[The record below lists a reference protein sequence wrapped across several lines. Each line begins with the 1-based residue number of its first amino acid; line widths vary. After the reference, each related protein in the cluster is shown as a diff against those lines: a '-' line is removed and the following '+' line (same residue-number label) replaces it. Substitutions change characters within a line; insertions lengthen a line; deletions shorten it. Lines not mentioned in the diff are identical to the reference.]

1 MKRKGVFS
9 ALAVMFV
16 TLLMAG
22 CGGGGGSDSPAP
34 PPLPSPPAS
43 VSAVPGIGEVTINW
57 TDVTDATSYNVYRSQ
72 ISPVTKTT
80 GTKTT
85 VADNSVAVS
94 GLDNGIKYYFVVT
107 AVNANGE
114 SAESVEV
121 SATPVLPSPPTG
133 VTALPGDATA
143 TVQWAAVTGA
153 TSYNVY
159 HSETSGVTKT
169 TGTKSTGTANS
180 LVVTGLTN
188 GTPYYFVVTV
198 VVNGLESLESSQVT
212 ATPASALPP
221 APSAPTGVAGA
232 PGAGSATI
240 TWPAVAG
247 ATSYNI
253 YYSTSS
259 GVTKATG
266 TKVTGA
272 VSGSSIPGL
281 TRGVPYYFRVTAV
294 NAGGES
300 GESNEV
306 TVTPNPPAPV
316 FSQADLAGTWN
327 VRVLRSGSSQGWYLQ
342 TITVDNTGSVTVQG
356 SGGPLSP
363 PAVGALSIIAGVVTD
378 GANPTFHGM
387 MSSSKNLI
395 VGTSTYLD
403 TSFALHIFVK
413 RVSGVTYS
421 SGDLANKTFRYH
433 RIYTGS
439 SYFWEKAN
447 GSTNASNQITLNTL
461 EDSSGIL
468 TLPPVNYTAISVD
481 STGIVTIGNE
491 SLFSGVMSSDK
502 KIIVGTSTDAAG
514 KYSLRIIQMVGQ
526 NYTQADLAGETV
538 VHAFGPSPTSGWAYA
553 TRSTDASGVVI
564 FSEFFDNAG
573 GTSFPDSFTWNI
585 DPLGN
590 ITSSGGT
597 PSSGGGMTFGK
608 DMIVRIGTGST
619 GSYMEVTVQ

>member
-1 MKRKGVFS
+1 
-9 ALAVMFV
+9 
-16 TLLMAG
+16 
-22 CGGGGGSDSPAP
+22 
-34 PPLPSPPAS
+34 
-43 VSAVPGIGEVTINW
+43 VTINW
-57 TDVTDATSYNVYRSQ
+57 TDVTGATSYNVYRSQ

-80 GTKTT
+80 GTQTT

-133 VTALPGDATA
+133 VTALPGDASDSPM
-143 TVQWAAVTGA
+143 GGGHSA
-153 TSYNVY
+153 TSCNVY
-159 HSETSGVTKT
+159 HSETSTRHENDGRNHQDRQFPVCQ
-169 TGTKSTGTANS
+169 
-180 LVVTGLTN
+180 LTN

-272 VSGSSIPGL
+272 VSGSSIPDL
-281 TRGVPYYFRVTAV
+281 IRGIPYYFRVTAV

-342 TITVDNTGSVTVQG
+342 TITVDTTGGVTVQA
-356 SGGPLSP
+356 GPLS
-363 PAVGALSIIAGVVTD
+363 
-378 GANPTFHGM
+378 
-387 MSSSKNLI
+387 
-395 VGTSTYLD
+395 
-403 TSFALHIFVK
+403 
-413 RVSGVTYS
+413 
-421 SGDLANKTFRYH
+421 
-433 RIYTGS
+433 
-439 SYFWEKAN
+439 
-447 GSTNASNQITLNTL
+447 
-461 EDSSGIL
+461 
-468 TLPPVNYTAISVD
+468 
-481 STGIVTIGNE
+481 
-491 SLFSGVMSSDK
+491 
-502 KIIVGTSTDAAG
+502 
-514 KYSLRIIQMVGQ
+514 
-526 NYTQADLAGETV
+526 
-538 VHAFGPSPTSGWAYA
+538 
-553 TRSTDASGVVI
+553 
-564 FSEFFDNAG
+564 
-573 GTSFPDSFTWNI
+573 
-585 DPLGN
+585 
-590 ITSSGGT
+590 
-597 PSSGGGMTFGK
+597 
-608 DMIVRIGTGST
+608 
-619 GSYMEVTVQ
+619 